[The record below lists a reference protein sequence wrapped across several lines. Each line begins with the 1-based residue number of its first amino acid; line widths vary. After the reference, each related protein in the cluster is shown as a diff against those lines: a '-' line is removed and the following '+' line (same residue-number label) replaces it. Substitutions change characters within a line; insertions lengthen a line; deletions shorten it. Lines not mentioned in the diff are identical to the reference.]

1 MIFFHC
7 YYLPPSFSWHFKTM
21 WIIATILVLSK
32 INSNEGAQ
40 FPAMF
45 VFGDSLLDPGNNNNL
60 LTLAK
65 ANYFPNGID
74 FSIGTTGRYCNGG
87 TLVDHLGKLLGLP
100 FVPTFKNPSTNG
112 SNILKG
118 VNYAS
123 AGAGILWDTGLI
135 FGDVF
140 TMDEQIQNFKKTI
153 EDLSLMLG
161 NKTTDFLGRSLFFIS
176 MGANDYINNYLHPLA
191 WRYKKYPIVAY
202 EQLLIQ
208 EYSRQIKDIYDL
220 GARKIFVS
228 GVPPL
233 GCIPNQIGGNN
244 DSSGECIRSSNR
256 MAVSYNNQVSMLA
269 GELNATLAGASFLFW
284 NNYKPVYDIIH
295 NYSLYEVHNKCP
307 SSCVGG
313 CAIFLL
319 KLMLNDLLSLIL
331 PEKSNVSGKTSTA
344 TLSRPSTF
352 DLYVDFSLQ
361 TFFTVRITVILS
373 KSDDDARIIAG

>member
-1 MIFFHC
+1 
-7 YYLPPSFSWHFKTM
+7 
-21 WIIATILVLSK
+21 
-32 INSNEGAQ
+32 
-40 FPAMF
+40 MF

-202 EQLLIQ
+202 EQLLVQ

-295 NYSLYEVHNKCP
+295 NYSLYGVENAGL
-307 SSCVGG
+307 GG
-313 CAIFLL
+313 VCGGGREQGSVPVVQCLGADQCGVPWEAHS
-319 KLMLNDLLSLIL
+319 NDVALQLRVLGRRGG
-331 PEKSNVSGKTSTA
+331 EKKGGDGEEEEEE
-344 TLSRPSTF
+344 SRWG
-352 DLYVDFSLQ
+352 
-361 TFFTVRITVILS
+361 TVRLHC
-373 KSDDDARIIAG
+373 DGMER

>member
-1 MIFFHC
+1 MGIGIGRLGRVVVICSYVEEPQLVVLLVVNGILVHVH
-7 YYLPPSFSWHFKTM
+7 LREKSNVSGKTSYT
-21 WIIATILVLSK
+21 TILVLSK
-32 INSNEGAQ
+32 VNSNEGAQ

-191 WRYKKYPIVAY
+191 WRS
-202 EQLLIQ
+202 
-208 EYSRQIKDIYDL
+208 EY
-220 GARKIFVS
+220 IFWD
-228 GVPPL
+228 PYHPT
-233 GCIPNQIGGNN
+233 
-244 DSSGECIRSSNR
+244 D
-256 MAVSYNNQVSMLA
+256 A
-269 GELNATLAGASFLFW
+269 LNA
-284 NNYKPVYDIIH
+284 
-295 NYSLYEVHNKCP
+295 
-307 SSCVGG
+307 
-313 CAIFLL
+313 
-319 KLMLNDLLSLIL
+319 
-331 PEKSNVSGKTSTA
+331 
-344 TLSRPSTF
+344 
-352 DLYVDFSLQ
+352 
-361 TFFTVRITVILS
+361 
-373 KSDDDARIIAG
+373 IIAKKAYKLLVRYKWISE